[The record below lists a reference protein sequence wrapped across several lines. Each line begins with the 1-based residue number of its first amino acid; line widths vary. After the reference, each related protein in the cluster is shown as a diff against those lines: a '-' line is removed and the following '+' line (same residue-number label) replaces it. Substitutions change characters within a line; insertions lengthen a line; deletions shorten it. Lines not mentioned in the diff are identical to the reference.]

1 MKIPAIALSATLL
14 AGCAAPYSPGVDE
27 PAPRGAPPP
36 PPQQQ
41 GESKVFPGVVESV
54 REVLVDSERT
64 GAGPMVGAAVGG
76 AVGSSVGQG
85 RGSSVG
91 AVVGTVLGSIM
102 GEAAAVAATEPGLEI
117 TVRLDEGRTIA
128 VTQPVTKESFQPG
141 DRVHVISGG
150 KAARVVRLLPEA
162 GGGMRDEGGGTK

>member
-1 MKIPAIALSATLL
+1 MKSLLITLSLAALLL
-14 AGCAAPYSPGVDE
+14 AGCASPYSPGEDE
-27 PAPRGAPPP
+27 PAPRRASP
-36 PPQQQ
+36 QQ
-41 GESKVFPGVVESV
+41 GERKELPGVVESV
-54 REVLVDSERT
+54 REVQVDSERT
-64 GAGPMVGAAVGG
+64 GAAPMVGAVVGG

-128 VTQPVTKESFQPG
+128 VTQPVTGESFRPG
-141 DRVHVISGG
+141 DRVRVVSGG
-150 KAARVVRLLPEA
+150 KAARVMRE
-162 GGGMRDEGGGTK
+162 MRDN